1 MDGYDLDDTLAE
13 VNFKQAAFKSMESI
27 FTDAPV
33 IYKPEGAFVVIT
45 GRPAKSK
52 AERTATENWLRK
64 NMPGFRKIYYVTGS
78 EKKVLEEKASII
90 GRLNLASYTDNNPKA
105 LTGIRQL
112 LPRTPLFLMQN
123 GKRSP
128 F

>member
-52 AERTATENWLRK
+52 AERTATENWLRT
-64 NMPGFRKIYYVTGS
+64 NMPGFRKNYYVTGS
-78 EKKVLEEKASII
+78 
-90 GRLNLASYTDNNPKA
+90 
-105 LTGIRQL
+105 
-112 LPRTPLFLMQN
+112 
-123 GKRSP
+123 
-128 F
+128 

>member
-78 EKKVLEEKASII
+78 EKKVLEEKAGII

-105 LTGIRQL
+105 LGAIRQL
-112 LPRTPLFLMQN
+112 LPGVPLFLMQN

>member
-1 MDGYDLDDTLAE
+1 MDGYDLDDTLAR

-33 IYKPEGAFVVIT
+33 IYKPEGSFVVIT

-52 AERTATENWLRK
+52 AEKVATENWLRK
-64 NMPGFRKIYYVTGS
+64 NMTGFRKIYYVSGG
-78 EKKVLEEKASII
+78 EKQVIEQKAGII
-90 GRLNLASYTDNNPKA
+90 GRLHLASYTDNNPKA
-105 LTGIRQL
+105 LEAIRQL
-112 LPRTPLFLMQN
+112 LPRVPLFIMRD

>member
-78 EKKVLEEKASII
+78 EKKVLEEKAGII

-105 LTGIRQL
+105 LGAIRQL
-112 LPRTPLFLMQN
+112 LPRVPLFLMQN

>member
-105 LTGIRQL
+105 LTAIRQM
-112 LPRTPLFLMQN
+112 LPGVPLFLMQG
-123 GKRSP
+123 GKRSR

>member
-105 LTGIRQL
+105 LAGIRQL

>member
-52 AERTATENWLRK
+52 AERTATESWLRK

-78 EKKVLEEKASII
+78 EKKVLEEKAGII

-105 LTGIRQL
+105 LGAIRQM
-112 LPRTPLFLMQN
+112 LPRVPLFLMQN